1 MSEIYKK
8 TKKSVQDLTEDMI
21 LATGLM
27 NTTGVLILSAGTLL
41 NKYTIKKLKEMKIS
55 EVWVYCEDNAE
66 PEEEQIKSEVP
77 KKVKSKERE
86 VALPKAEIYSRNK
99 KVVENII
106 ADIERGEVVSID
118 TMTRAL
124 DILMKQFDSNKEILQ
139 AIDYFRN
146 ADNHLYTHSVNV
158 ALLCFLMGKWLNM
171 EKGKIQKLICSGLLH
186 DIGKTRGLVE
196 DNKEIADE
204 KVHPAIGYKML
215 KEIDGIDEDVLQ
227 GVLMHHE
234 REDGTGY
241 PFEVKF
247 DKINEFAKIIAIV
260 DTYDLLVTNKI
271 GKENKSLFKVLEI
284 FEKESFGLFAPNY
297 LSVFLKNIASY
308 YIGDKV
314 YLNTGEEAEI
324 IFINSQY
331 ISKPLIRIGDRYV
344 DTLQDTSIYI
354 V

>member
-8 TKKSVQDLTEDMI
+8 IKTRVQDLTEDMV
-21 LATGLM
+21 LATGIV
-27 NTTGVLILSAGTLL
+27 NDNGVLILSAGTLL
-41 NKYTIKKLKEMKIS
+41 NKRTIKKLKEMKTA
-55 EVWVYCEDNAE
+55 EVWVYCENDEE
-66 PEEEQIKSEVP
+66 PEEGQINTEGP
-77 KKVKSKERE
+77 EKVKSKENE
-86 VALPKAEIYSRNK
+86 AVLPKVEIYTQNK

-106 ADIERGEVVSID
+106 ADMERGELVSVD

-146 ADNHLYTHSVNV
+146 ADNHLYTHCVNV
-158 ALLCFLMGKWLNM
+158 ALLCFLMGKWLDM
-171 EKGKIQKLICSGLLH
+171 EKSKIQKLICAGLLH
-186 DIGKTRGLVE
+186 DIGKTRELVG
-196 DNKEIADE
+196 DKKEPEDE
-204 KVHPAIGYKML
+204 KVHPAIGYKIIKKIAKM
-215 KEIDGIDEDVLQ
+215 DEDVLQ

-234 REDGTGY
+234 REDGSGY
-241 PFEVKF
+241 PFGLEHN
-247 DKINEFAKIIAIV
+247 KIHGFAKIIAIV
-260 DTYDLLVTNKI
+260 DTYDLLVTSKI
-271 GKENKSLFKVLEI
+271 GKEKESPFKVLET

-297 LSVFLKNIASY
+297 LSVFLKNIANY

-324 IFINSQY
+324 IFINPQHV
-331 ISKPLIRIGDRYV
+331 SKPLIRIGNRYI